1 MSAVPGCRAGT
12 DPVCALL
19 DDLNPGGEAGETRSR
34 CYTGFVREHRACTPA
49 TLDGMWAEVD
59 EDLRAG
65 LHAVLLVDYE
75 WGLALHGLARGEA
88 AAGQGAAGGLR
99 VLMFRSLDRLT
110 ASESGQWLRALDS
123 GSEEPTPAGPL
134 DLSESI
140 DDQGFD
146 EAIAR
151 IHAAIQSGETYQVNF
166 SYHLHGHSFGSPVA
180 LYRRLRARQPV
191 GYGAF
196 IALPP
201 DSGRHGAGA
210 RHVLSLSPELFLQHE
225 DGVLTARP
233 MKGTASRH
241 PADAAADAAQGAWL
255 RGDEKNRAENLMIVD
270 LLRNDLGRIAAG
282 GSVEVPALFA
292 VEPYATVWQM
302 TSTVQARLR
311 DGVDMPDLW
320 RATFPC
326 GSITGAPKHRT
337 MQLID
342 QLEGTPRG
350 LYCGAIG
357 WVDAA
362 RAGGPAVGD
371 FCLSVAIRTLTL
383 GEAQRGLAPVTMGVG
398 AGIVLDSV
406 AKDERAECRL
416 KARFLTSLD
425 PGFALIET
433 MRHAPGAGV
442 PMWPLHMARL
452 ARSAARFGFP
462 FDEPALRAAYEGLR
476 PSLAPAGDTRLRL
489 ALRHDGTA
497 EWRHA
502 PLEPLAPGPVRLR
515 WADEVLPL
523 HSPLASHK
531 TSHRAVYDR
540 AVQAAQAAGS
550 FDSLLLREDGV
561 LLEGGRSNVFVRRD
575 GRWWTPP
582 LADGVLPGVMR
593 AQLLADE
600 QFAAVERSL
609 GREDVE
615 QAEAL
620 IVCNALRGA
629 LPAVL
634 ERAENA

>member
-1 MSAVPGCRAGT
+1 VSR
-12 DPVCALL
+12 DPVFALL
-19 DDLNPGGEAGETRSR
+19 DDLGSAGEAGEPRSR
-34 CYTGFVREHRACTPA
+34 CYTGFVREHRATTPA
-49 TLDGMWAEVD
+49 ALDGVWDEVD
-59 EDLRAG
+59 ADLRAG
-65 LHAVLLVDYE
+65 RHAVMLADYE
-75 WGLALHGLARGEA
+75 WGVALHGLPPGEPELVP
-88 AAGQGAAGGLR
+88 GAVGGLR
-99 VLMFRSLDRLT
+99 MLMFRSLERLT
-110 ASESGQWLRALDS
+110 SGQAEQWLRAHDA
-123 GSEEPTPAGPL
+123 GAEEPTPAGAL

-140 DDQGFD
+140 DDAGFD
-146 EAIAR
+146 AAIAR
-151 IHAAIQSGETYQVNF
+151 IRAAIQAGETYQVNF
-166 SYHLHGHSFGSPVA
+166 SYRLHGRSFGSAVA

-201 DSGRHGAGA
+201 APGRRGTGA
-210 RHVLSLSPELFLQHE
+210 RHVLSLSPELFLRHE
-225 DGVLTARP
+225 GGVLTARP
-233 MKGTASRH
+233 MKGTAPRH
-241 PADAAADAAQGAWL
+241 SGDPAADAAQAAWL
-255 RGDEKNRAENLMIVD
+255 RADEKNRAENLMIVD
-270 LLRNDLGRIAAG
+270 LLRNDLGRVAEG
-282 GSVEVPALFA
+282 GSVEVPVLFA

-311 DGVDMPDLW
+311 EGVDMPALL
-320 RATFPC
+320 RAAFPC

-342 QLEGTPRG
+342 LLEGTPRG

-357 WVDAA
+357 WVDAR
-362 RAGGPAVGD
+362 RAGGPAIGD

-383 GEAQRGLAPVTMGVG
+383 GEEQMGLAPVTMGVG

-406 AKDERAECRL
+406 ASDERAECRL
-416 KARFLTSLD
+416 KARFVTGLD

-442 PMWPLHMARL
+442 PMWPQHMARL
-452 ARSAARFGFP
+452 ARSAARFGFN
-462 FDEPALRAAYEGLR
+462 FDEPALRAAYEALR
-476 PSLAPAGDTRLRL
+476 PALAPSGDTRLRL
-489 ALRHDGTA
+489 ALRHDGSA

-502 PLEPLAPGPVRLR
+502 PLEPMAPGPVRLR

-523 HSPLASHK
+523 HSPLSGHK

-540 AVQAAQAAGS
+540 ALQAAQSAGA

-561 LLEGGRSNVFVRRD
+561 LLEGGRSSVFVRLE

-600 QFAAVERSL
+600 QFGAAERSL
-609 GREDVE
+609 WREDVE

-634 ERAENA
+634 A